1 MRQGRLK
8 LPVVLLYALVD
19 LIIYHLSF
27 FLAFYLRLGLDV
39 PAENTNA
46 YIQVAPWT
54 SLVFLL
60 LLAAFDLYTPRRR
73 GILPVINSVLVVTS
87 MMSVATMALS
97 FWLRGFAFPRGVL
110 VLGTMFQMVFLSA
123 WRLLCWALERRW
135 HGLKRVMVVGSL
147 DGGKDLLQKFIDA
160 PPGWLKPA
168 FYFLPEDIEVIAG
181 HLPEVEAVLLT
192 SSVPNERKAQIA
204 RLCFDAGR
212 ELFLVPGIYDLLVFR
227 SQVGQIDDMPVL
239 EARPV
244 GLTREQEM
252 TKRIFD
258 LVVVLLLLPVAVPLC
273 LLVALLIK
281 LSSPGPVL
289 YRQQRVGRGGSP
301 FYIYKFRTMV
311 PDAER
316 LTGPVLATAN
326 DPRITPLGRI
336 LRATRLDELPQFY
349 NVLKGEMS
357 LVGPRP
363 ERPAFV
369 DRYVDSFPEY
379 RFRLLIKPGI
389 TGLTQVMGKYSTDV
403 EDKLRLDLFYMSHY
417 TLLLDLKILLQT
429 LIRLMQPGAAAGR
442 SDPSEEAEALLN
454 QLLGERENAVGS
466 AKNWGPRA
474 ECK

>member
-1 MRQGRLK
+1 MRQGRFK
-8 LPVVLLYALVD
+8 LSIGLLYAPVD
-19 LIIYHLSF
+19 LLIFHFSF
-27 FLAFYLRLGLDV
+27 FLAFYLRLGLEI

-46 YIQVAPWT
+46 YIQVAPWN

-73 GILPVINSVLVVTS
+73 GMLPVINSVLVVTAG
-87 MMSVATMALS
+87 MSIVTMALS

-110 VLGTMFQMVFLSA
+110 VLGALFQMVFLSA
-123 WRLLCWALERRW
+123 WRLFCWALERRS

-160 PPGWLKPA
+160 PRGWLKPA
-168 FYFLPEDIEVIAG
+168 FYFLPDDLEVIAS
-181 HLPEVEAVLLT
+181 HLPEVEAVLLA
-192 SSVPNERKAQIA
+192 SSVPNERKAHIA
-204 RLCFDAGR
+204 KLCFEAGC
-212 ELFLVPGIYDLLVFR
+212 EIFLVPGIYDLLVFR
-227 SQVGQIDDMPVL
+227 SQVGQIDDLPIL

-244 GLTREQEM
+244 GLTWEQQLV
-252 TKRIFD
+252 KRIFD
-258 LVVVLLLLPVAVPLC
+258 LVVSLLLLPVMIPLG
-273 LLVALLIK
+273 ALIAILIK

-289 YRQQRVGRGGSP
+289 YRQKRVGQGGRP

-326 DPRITPLGRI
+326 DPRITRLGRI
-336 LRATRLDELPQFY
+336 LRATRMDELPQFY

-369 DRYVDSFPEY
+369 KQHMDSYPEY
-379 RFRLLIKPGI
+379 RFRLMIKPGI
-389 TGLTQVMGKYSTDV
+389 TGLTQIMGKYSTDV
-403 EDKLRLDLFYMSHY
+403 GDKLRLDLFYISNY
-417 TLLLDLKILLQT
+417 TFLLDLKILLQT
-429 LIRLMQPGAAAGR
+429 VIMLMQPGAAAGR

-466 AKNWGPRA
+466 VNNWGPRA
-474 ECK
+474 EYK